1 MEIVRVK
8 EVKERGKRLELGET
22 ARVDGLGHPL
32 SDLMPLEIDAVAGG
46 PVLQRAL
53 RYAPAAALSA
63 LVMPDLL
70 IDAGEVSPL
79 NPKFAAGL
87 VVLGVALRW
96 RNPWLPFIIGMG
108 VLLALRKGMGW

>member
-1 MEIVRVK
+1 MTEGVWLWLAFVLMAMTTIGT
-8 EVKERGKRLELGET
+8 RGSFILLGEKGRLPP
-22 ARVDGLGHPL
+22 A
-32 SDLMPLEIDAVAGG
+32 
-46 PVLQRAL
+46 LQRAL

>member
-1 MEIVRVK
+1 MTEGVWLWLAFVLMAMTTIGT
-8 EVKERGKRLELGET
+8 RGSFILLGEKGRLPP
-22 ARVDGLGHPL
+22 A
-32 SDLMPLEIDAVAGG
+32 
-46 PVLQRAL
+46 LQRAL

-79 NPKFAAGL
+79 NPNFAAGL